1 LPPIFINLE
10 LVAGDAVK
18 AVQRG
23 DVIIVIDVLR
33 CSSSII
39 TALSN
44 GAEGV
49 IPIKT
54 LQEARRRHRENPG
67 SLLAGERRG
76 LKPKGFDLGNSP
88 LQFTPEKV
96 KNRLIILTTTSGAKA
111 ISLAKNGRWVFIGAL
126 LNVEAVAK
134 EALKIA
140 ERERH
145 GISLLLAGKEG
156 GFSLEDFICAGAA
169 IENLPKEKVGL
180 SDAALAAALA
190 FQQARESLSG
200 IIHQGSHAQYLKSI
214 GLEEDIKFCSQM
226 NVFLMVPVLKDGV
239 IVPFGVL
246 DGHRGVN
253 LFS

>member
-1 LPPIFINLE
+1 MPPISINLE
-10 LVAGDAVK
+10 LVAEDAIK

-33 CSSSII
+33 CSSTII

-44 GAEGV
+44 GAKGV
-49 IPIKT
+49 IPTKT

-76 LKPKGFDLGNSP
+76 FKPKGFNLGNSP

-96 KNRLIILTTTSGAKA
+96 KNKLIILTTTSGAKA

-134 EALKIA
+134 EALKTA
-140 ERERH
+140 ERERR

-156 GFSLEDFICAGAA
+156 GFSLEDFICAGAV
-169 IENLPKEKVGL
+169 IESLPKKNVEL
-180 SDAALAAALA
+180 SDAALAAVLV
-190 FQQARESLSG
+190 FRQAQESLSSL
-200 IIHQGSHAQYLKSI
+200 IRQGSHAQYLKSI
-214 GLEEDIKFCSQM
+214 GLEEDIKFCSQI
-226 NVFLMVPVLKDGV
+226 NIFSTVPVLKDGV
-239 IVPFGVL
+239 IVPL
-246 DGHRGVN
+246 DVSDDH
-253 LFS
+253 

>member
-1 LPPIFINLE
+1 LPLIFINLE

-23 DVIIVIDVLR
+23 DIIVVIDVLR
-33 CSSSII
+33 CSSTII

-44 GAEGV
+44 GAQGV
-49 IPIKT
+49 IPTKT
-54 LQEARRRHRENPG
+54 LQEARRRHRENPE

-76 LKPKGFDLGNSP
+76 FKPKGFDLGNSP

-96 KNRLIILTTTSGAKA
+96 KNKLIILTTTSGAKA
-111 ISLAKNGRWVFIGAL
+111 ISLAKNGRWVLIGAL

-134 EALKIA
+134 ETLEIA
-140 ERERH
+140 EREGR

-156 GFSLEDFICAGAA
+156 GFSLEDFVCAGAA
-169 IENLPKEKVGL
+169 IENLPKEKVEL

-190 FQQARESLSG
+190 FRQARESLSS
-200 IIHQGSHAQYLKSI
+200 IIRHGRHAQYLKSI
-214 GLEEDIKFCSQM
+214 GLEEDIKFCSQI
-226 NVFLMVPVLKDGV
+226 NVLPVVPVLKDGV
-239 IVPFGVL
+239 IVPFGAL
-246 DGHRGVN
+246 DGHEGVN